1 LAEWLRVEAEKE
13 EDNAVLL
20 KYSKEDEA
28 KIKDLDHSITKL
40 EREVNRRKAV
50 LSAEVTETQVAQVE
64 LDKTTEAFKQ
74 LHQERQELI
83 TQWEEAIQTMKKHDL
98 DIVQA
103 QEDYQSQKL
112 IVAQTRSK
120 IKEREEIY
128 EAQNAMNADIE
139 KDITARE
146 RQLAKFREDLSTS
159 VQGLQRFKNEI
170 DVLKNTLNK
179 SATEFLNKKAELN
192 NAKND
197 LKERQLNLESNVN
210 NFNELKK
217 KMHTIDSETMSLEQK
232 AEQLQ
237 EMVKKD
243 ELKDKEL
250 VRKMKSIR
258 EIQFKKTQI
267 LFNMKK
273 EEKNLETEIQGGE
286 ASIKNLSTKIQR
298 LDQDALKQ
306 RAMIYAMEFNIQQ
319 LERKVR
325 RAEGDR
331 TDEEKEGLS
340 LKIKELTEGL
350 EAVNSK
356 FILLNTQLK
365 KSQEDLRHCKR
376 RLDTLQK
383 DKHNILTV
391 IEELNIYN
399 ESASHQLKAKI
410 KQREEL
416 MVEENILR
424 LEIRKMRGFL
434 NARAD
439 EVRSL

>member
-1 LAEWLRVEAEKE
+1 LAEWLRVETEKE
-13 EDNAVLL
+13 EDNLVLL

-83 TQWEEAIQTMKKHDL
+83 TQWEEAIKTMKRRDL

-112 IVAQTRSK
+112 IVEQTRST
-120 IKEREEIY
+120 INERAEIF
-128 EAQNAMNADIE
+128 ESQNTMNADIE
-139 KDITARE
+139 KNITARE
-146 RQLAKFREDLSTS
+146 RQLAKYREDMSVS
-159 VQGLQRFKNEI
+159 VQGLQRYKNEI

-179 SATEFLNKKAELN
+179 SATEFLNKKTELD

-197 LKERQLNLESNVN
+197 LMERQLKLEMNVSN
-210 NFNELKK
+210 FDELKK
-217 KMHTIDSETMSLEQK
+217 KMFTIDSETMSLEQK

-237 EMVKKD
+237 ELLKKD
-243 ELKDKEL
+243 ELKDREL
-250 VRKMKSIR
+250 VKTMKIVR

-267 LFNMKK
+267 LFNLKK
-273 EEKNLETEIQGGE
+273 DEKNYETEIQGGE

-331 TDEEKEGLS
+331 TDEEKEVLS
-340 LKIKELTEGL
+340 SKIAVLNEELDV
-350 EAVNSK
+350 VNTK
-356 FILLNTQLK
+356 FSLLNTQLK

-383 DKHNILTV
+383 DKNNTLTV

-399 ESASHQLKAKI
+399 ESAAHQLKAKI

-439 EVRSL
+439 EVIHL